1 MAARDE
7 EFLLE
12 YTEKR
17 FAERLLKSLDDIQSK
32 GDTILAIE
40 NKTGDK

>member
-1 MAARDE
+1 MAANDE

-17 FAERLLKSLDDIQSK
+17 FAERLLKSLELVKSK
-32 GDTILAIE
+32 GDTILAVE